1 MPLDL
6 MTLAPEDAERLAYA
20 EGFTQ
25 TAALFARLAD
35 ALRERDAFEE
45 LADSLRDQ
53 ICARARI
60 ADALRERG
68 AFEEGADGLR
78 DQICDLESRIA
89 DLEAERDA

>member
-45 LADSLRDQ
+45 GA
-53 ICARARI
+53 
-60 ADALRERG
+60 ER
-68 AFEEGADGLR
+68 LR